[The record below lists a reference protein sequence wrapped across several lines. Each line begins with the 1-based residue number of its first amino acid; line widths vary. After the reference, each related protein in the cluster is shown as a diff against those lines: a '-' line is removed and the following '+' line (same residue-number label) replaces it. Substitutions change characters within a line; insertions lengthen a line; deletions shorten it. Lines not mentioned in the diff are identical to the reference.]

1 MSLNVGARLGPYEI
15 EAPLGAGGMGEV
27 YKARDTRLHRSVAI
41 KVVRVDKGDGPEDH
55 RRLEREA
62 RAAAALKHRH
72 ICTIHD
78 VGVHDGQPFIVMEY
92 LEGGSLS
99 QHLDRDGIGLSLD
112 ALLRYATQIAD
123 ALAHAHARGVIHRD
137 LKASNVVFDAG
148 GEPKVLDF
156 GLAKRVS
163 DTERT
168 ATTATDGVTRTTG
181 ELIAGTIPYMAP
193 EVLRGYPAD
202 ERSDIWSLGVLVWR
216 MASGR
221 LPFTGATDSETI
233 AAILRDPPLPLPSS
247 LPRGLQAV
255 VARCLAKERTQRYER
270 ASEVRAALET
280 ISADAHEGPGAT
292 EVREIRRLGPFT
304 NPTPA
309 APDASGPLSS
319 RQDER
324 NRDSESLQKIASR
337 LDVVAGVARLAIG
350 GAVAMLVLGVLGF
363 VTGMTFNLALRI
375 PSIPSVADSL
385 ILGGRAMIPVAFWM
399 LLDGAAVAVVLG
411 AFRLVAPLVKSW
423 SFGTGHRRP
432 SEGLTAR
439 ITRRVTTADATLR
452 ASTFGL
458 AAVASVAVLAWFSWP
473 LFSAIGQMVEQP
485 PGTMTDTAIL
495 GTANETYHT
504 VCSWG
509 GATVALGVGAG
520 WVAVFRPLQ
529 PSADNRGVI
538 RLFKIVSAA
547 AVACAL
553 LLQVAPWSLV
563 WVNDSEPVTYNGR
576 AAFLVSDQTDR
587 LVLWVVQRPGG
598 MALTV
603 SADDPG
609 VVRQQTVARQNIFD
623 DAP

>member
-1 MSLNVGARLGPYEI
+1 
-15 EAPLGAGGMGEV
+15 MGEV

-99 QHLDRDGIGLSLD
+99 QHLGRDGLGLGLD

-163 DTERT
+163 DPER
-168 ATTATDGVTRTTG
+168 AAATATDVVTRTTD
-181 ELIAGTIPYMAP
+181 ELIAGTLPYMAP
-193 EVLRGYPAD
+193 EVLRGDPAD
-202 ERSDIWSLGVLVWR
+202 ERSDIWSLGVLVSR

-221 LPFTGATDSETI
+221 LPFTGATASETI

-255 VARCLAKERTQRYER
+255 VARCLAKERMQRYER

-280 ISADAHEGPGAT
+280 TSVDALEGPGAT

-304 NPTPA
+304 NATPA

-363 VTGMTFNLALRI
+363 VTSMTFNLALQI

-385 ILGGRAMIPVAFWM
+385 IFGGRAMIPVAFWM

-411 AFRLVAPLVKSW
+411 ALRLLAPLVKPW

-432 SEGLTAR
+432 GWPPWPRWLHWPGSPGRSSRQSHRWWSSRPVRRPIQPFWAR
-439 ITRRVTTADATLR
+439 PTRPITPSVPGPAPRWLSASARAGWHSSARSSQRPTTAG
-452 ASTFGL
+452 SSG
-458 AAVASVAVLAWFSWP
+458 
-473 LFSAIGQMVEQP
+473 
-485 PGTMTDTAIL
+485 
-495 GTANETYHT
+495 
-504 VCSWG
+504 CS
-509 GATVALGVGAG
+509 
-520 WVAVFRPLQ
+520 R
-529 PSADNRGVI
+529 S
-538 RLFKIVSAA
+538 
-547 AVACAL
+547 
-553 LLQVAPWSLV
+553 
-563 WVNDSEPVTYNGR
+563 
-576 AAFLVSDQTDR
+576 
-587 LVLWVVQRPGG
+587 
-598 MALTV
+598 
-603 SADDPG
+603 
-609 VVRQQTVARQNIFD
+609 
-623 DAP
+623 